1 MKINKYLFLLSLT
14 LISVN
19 GFSQLSTNSP
29 YSRFG
34 LGNLSNSVS
43 PEQSAIG
50 GTSVVF
56 CNSEIINSN
65 NPATYSTFKSKSFL
79 FSTSLNASVTDFQ
92 TNDLSQTE
100 SNTNFSNLSL
110 GFPVNKYIS
119 VSSGLRPFSD
129 IGYKLDYYDA
139 TSLED
144 TVNIFST
151 GTGGLSNYYFG
162 ASVKLHENFSAGINA
177 KYIFGG
183 LSRNRTANF
192 NNASIFNTSSVD
204 RINITGMTYEAGLL
218 FNTNLYEDKDVS
230 FGMTYQ
236 NNSDLEAKRTLIGT
250 TYELSNS
257 SLIIKDTFQNSTE
270 LGTVTMPSKFS
281 AGLMYSSDK
290 LILVANYSSQNWSD
304 YQLKFGEIIEEDY
317 LENSTCLSA
326 GLQYT
331 PDYNSVTKYWKKI
344 NYRIGSRMDK
354 SYLNLNNNQISE
366 KSLTFGLGLP
376 VKRSNSYFNISMEV
390 GEKGTT
396 EKDLIKEQ
404 FVRFN
409 LGVTFKGIWFVKRK
423 YD

>member
-92 TNDLSQTE
+92 TKDLSQTE

-139 TSLED
+139 TSLDD
-144 TVNIFST
+144 TVVISST

-162 ASVKLHENFSAGINA
+162 TSIKLHKTLSVGVNA

-183 LSRNRTANF
+183 LSRNRTADF
-192 NNASIFNTSSVD
+192 NNSSIFNVSSVD
-204 RINITGMTYEAGLL
+204 RTNITGMSYEAGLL
-218 FNTNLYEDKDVS
+218 FNTNLSENKNVS
-230 FGMTYQ
+230 FGLTYQ

-257 SLIIKDTFQNSTE
+257 SLIIKDTFQHSTE
-270 LGTVTMPSKFS
+270 LGTVTMPSKLS
-281 AGLMYSSDK
+281 AGLMYFSEK
-290 LILVANYSSQNWSD
+290 WLLVANHSSQNWSE
-304 YQLKFGEIIEEDY
+304 YQLKFDEVIEEDY
-317 LENSTCLSA
+317 LENSTCFSA
-326 GLQYT
+326 GLQFT
-331 PDYNSVTKYWKKI
+331 PDYNSVTQYWKKI

-366 KSLTFGLGLP
+366 KTLTLGLGFP
-376 VKRSNSYFNISMEV
+376 VKRSNSYFNIAMEV

-396 EKDLIKEQ
+396 EDNLIKEQ

>member
-14 LISVN
+14 LISANV
-19 GFSQLSTNSP
+19 FSQLSTNSP

-43 PEQSAIG
+43 PAQSAMG
-50 GTSVVF
+50 GNSVVF
-56 CNSEIINSN
+56 CNSEVINSN
-65 NPATYSTFKSKSFL
+65 NAATYSTFKAKSFL

-92 TNDLSQTE
+92 TKDLSQTE

-139 TSLED
+139 TSLDD
-144 TVNIFST
+144 TVVISST

-162 ASVKLHENFSAGINA
+162 TSVKLHKTFSVGVNA

-183 LSRNRTANF
+183 LSRNRTADF
-192 NNASIFNTSSVD
+192 NNSSIFNVSSVD
-204 RINITGMTYEAGLL
+204 RTNITGMSYEAGLL
-218 FNTNLYEDKDVS
+218 FNTNLSENKNVS
-230 FGMTYQ
+230 FGLTYQ

-257 SLIIKDTFQNSTE
+257 SLIIKDTFQHSTE
-270 LGTVTMPSKFS
+270 LGTVTMPSKLS

-290 LILVANYSSQNWSD
+290 WLLVANYSSQNWSD
-304 YQLKFGEIIEEDY
+304 YQLKFGEEIEEDY
-317 LENSTCLSA
+317 LENSTCFSA
-326 GLQYT
+326 GLQFT
-331 PDYNSVTKYWKKI
+331 PDYNSVTQYWKKI

-366 KSLTFGLGLP
+366 KALTLGLGLP
-376 VKRSNSYFNISMEV
+376 VKRSNSYFNIAMEV

-396 EKDLIKEQ
+396 EDNLIKEQ

-409 LGVTFKGIWFVKRK
+409 FGVTFKGIWFVKRK

>member
-1 MKINKYLFLLSLT
+1 M
-14 LISVN
+14 
-19 GFSQLSTNSP
+19 
-29 YSRFG
+29 
-34 LGNLSNSVS
+34 SNSVS

-92 TNDLSQTE
+92 TKDLSQTE

-139 TSLED
+139 TSLDD
-144 TVNIFST
+144 TVVISST

-162 ASVKLHENFSAGINA
+162 TSIKLHKTLSVGVNA

-183 LSRNRTANF
+183 LSRNRTADF
-192 NNASIFNTSSVD
+192 NNSSIFNVSSVD
-204 RINITGMTYEAGLL
+204 RTNITGMSYEAGLL
-218 FNTNLYEDKDVS
+218 FNTNLSENKNVS
-230 FGMTYQ
+230 FGLTYQ

-257 SLIIKDTFQNSTE
+257 SLIIKDTFQHSTE
-270 LGTVTMPSKFS
+270 LGTVTMPSKLS
-281 AGLMYSSDK
+281 AGLMYFSEK
-290 LILVANYSSQNWSD
+290 WLLVANYSSQNWSE
-304 YQLKFGEIIEEDY
+304 YQLKVGEEIEHDY
-317 LENSTCLSA
+317 FENSTCFSA
-326 GLQYT
+326 GLQFT
-331 PDYNSVTKYWKKI
+331 PDYNSVTQYWKKI

-354 SYLNLNNNQISE
+354 SYLNLNNNQILE
-366 KSLTFGLGLP
+366 KALTLGLGLP
-376 VKRSNSYFNISMEV
+376 VKRSNSYFNIAMEV

-396 EKDLIKEQ
+396 EDNLIKEQ

-409 LGVTFKGIWFVKRK
+409 FGVTFKGIWFVKRK

>member
-1 MKINKYLFLLSLT
+1 MKINKYLFLLLLT
-14 LISVN
+14 FISAN

-79 FSTSLNASVTDFQ
+79 FSISLNAIVTDFQ
-92 TNDLSQTE
+92 TNDMSQTE
-100 SNTNFSNLSL
+100 SNTNFSNLAL

-144 TVNIFST
+144 TVNIFSS
-151 GTGGLSNYYFG
+151 GNGGLSNYYFG
-162 ASVKLHENFSAGINA
+162 TSVKLHENFSAGINA

-192 NNASIFNTSSVD
+192 NNVSIFNTSSVD

-218 FNTNLYEDKDVS
+218 FNTDLYEDKDIS

-250 TYELSNS
+250 TYELSNT
-257 SLIIKDTFQNSTE
+257 SLIIKE
-270 LGTVTMPSKFS
+270 
-281 AGLMYSSDK
+281 
-290 LILVANYSSQNWSD
+290 ILVN
-304 YQLKFGEIIEEDY
+304 EI
-317 LENSTCLSA
+317 
-326 GLQYT
+326 
-331 PDYNSVTKYWKKI
+331 
-344 NYRIGSRMDK
+344 MD
-354 SYLNLNNNQISE
+354 L
-366 KSLTFGLGLP
+366 
-376 VKRSNSYFNISMEV
+376 
-390 GEKGTT
+390 
-396 EKDLIKEQ
+396 LIK
-404 FVRFN
+404 
-409 LGVTFKGIWFVKRK
+409 
-423 YD
+423 

>member
-92 TNDLSQTE
+92 TKDLSQTE

-139 TSLED
+139 TSLDD
-144 TVNIFST
+144 TVVISST

-162 ASVKLHENFSAGINA
+162 TSIKLHKTLSVGVNA

-183 LSRNRTANF
+183 LSRNRTADF
-192 NNASIFNTSSVD
+192 NNSSIFNVSSVD
-204 RINITGMTYEAGLL
+204 RKNITGMSYEAGLL
-218 FNTNLYEDKDVS
+218 FNTNLSENKNVS
-230 FGMTYQ
+230 FGLTYQ

-257 SLIIKDTFQNSTE
+257 SLIIKDTFQHSTE
-270 LGTVTMPSKFS
+270 LGTVTMPSKLS
-281 AGLMYSSDK
+281 AGLMYFSEK
-290 LILVANYSSQNWSD
+290 WLLVANYSSQNWSE
-304 YQLKFGEIIEEDY
+304 YQLKFGEEIEQDY
-317 LENSTCLSA
+317 LENSTCFSA
-326 GLQYT
+326 GLQFT
-331 PDYNSVTKYWKKI
+331 PDYNSVTQYWKKI

-354 SYLNLNNNQISE
+354 SYLNLNNNQILE
-366 KSLTFGLGLP
+366 KALTLGLGLP
-376 VKRSNSYFNISMEV
+376 VKRSNSYFNIAMEV

-396 EKDLIKEQ
+396 EDNLIKEQ

-409 LGVTFKGIWFVKRK
+409 FGVTFKGIWFVKRK

>member
-14 LISVN
+14 LISAN

-56 CNSEIINSN
+56 WNSEIINSN

-92 TNDLSQTE
+92 TNDMSQTE
-100 SNTNFSNLSL
+100 NNTNFSNLSL
-110 GFPVNKYIS
+110 GFLINKYIS
-119 VSSGLRPFSD
+119 FSSGLRPFSD

-257 SLIIKDTFQNSTE
+257 SLIIKDTFQHSTE
-270 LGTVTMPSKFS
+270 LGTVTMPSKIS

-290 LILVANYSSQNWSD
+290 WLLVANYSSQSWSD
-304 YQLKFGEIIEEDY
+304 YQLKFGEEEKDY
-317 LENSTCLSA
+317 LENSTCFSA

-331 PDYNSVTKYWKKI
+331 PDYNSATKYWKKI

-390 GEKGTT
+390 GEKGTIA
-396 EKDLIKEQ
+396 EGLIKEQ

>member
-14 LISVN
+14 LISAN

-43 PEQSAIG
+43 PEQFALG
-50 GTSVVF
+50 GSSVVF
-56 CNSEIINSN
+56 CNSEVINSN
-65 NPATYSTFKSKSFL
+65 NAATYSTFKAKSFL
-79 FSTSLNASVTDFQ
+79 FSTSLNTSVTDFQ
-92 TNDLSQTE
+92 TKDLSQKE

-110 GFPVNKYIS
+110 GFPVNKYIF

-139 TSLED
+139 TSLPD
-144 TVNIFST
+144 TVNISST

-162 ASVKLHENFSAGINA
+162 AAIKLHKTFSVGVNA

-183 LSRNRTANF
+183 LSRNRTADF
-192 NNASIFNTSSVD
+192 NNSSIFNISSVN
-204 RINITGMTYEAGLL
+204 RTNITGMSYEAGLL
-218 FNTNLYEDKDVS
+218 FNTNLSENKNIS
-230 FGMTYQ
+230 FGLTYQ

-250 TYELSNS
+250 TYELNNS
-257 SLIIKDTFQNSTE
+257 SLIIKDTFQHSTE
-270 LGTVTMPSKFS
+270 LGAITMPSKLS
-281 AGLMYSSDK
+281 AGLMYSSNK
-290 LILVANYSSQNWSD
+290 WLLVANYSSQNWSD
-304 YQLKFGEIIEEDY
+304 YQLEFEEIEEDF
-317 LENSTCLSA
+317 LENSTCFST
-326 GLQYT
+326 GLQYI

-354 SYLNLNNNQISE
+354 SYLNLNGNQISE
-366 KSLTFGLGLP
+366 KALTLGLGLP
-376 VKRSNSYFNISMEV
+376 VKRSNTFFNIAMEI

-396 EKDLIKEQ
+396 EDDLIKEQ
-404 FVRFN
+404 FIRFN
-409 LGVTFKGIWFVKRK
+409 FGVTFKGIWFVKRK